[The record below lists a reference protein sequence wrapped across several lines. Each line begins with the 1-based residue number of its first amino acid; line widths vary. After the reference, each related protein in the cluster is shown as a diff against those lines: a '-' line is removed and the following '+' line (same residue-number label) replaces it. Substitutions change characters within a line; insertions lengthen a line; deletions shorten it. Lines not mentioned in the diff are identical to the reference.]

1 MRCTVSQ
8 MDYYLNYKELKK
20 IVNMIKILRRAGF
33 RLCYSGMPLWLDWD
47 LRCRL
52 VRIFY
57 DTRVWRAIGAPGH
70 LVTIEN
76 EDWERVPEACEEAGW
91 QWYHLPAS
99 GLIVANPGKEYGV
112 TATQFEAT
120 IYAVASE
127 GPSIP
132 SRMRS
137 PHG

>member
-1 MRCTVSQ
+1 

-33 RLCYSGMPLWLDWD
+33 RFGYSGMPLWLDWD
-47 LRCRL
+47 LRYRL

-76 EDWERVPEACEEAGW
+76 ENWECVPKACEEAGW

-99 GLIVANPGKEYGV
+99 GLVVANPGAVHGV
-112 TATQFEAT
+112 TTAQFEAT
-120 IYAVASE
+120 IRAVASE
-127 GPSIP
+127 GASTPT
-132 SRMRS
+132 RTRS
-137 PHG
+137 PRG